1 MHIPDSYYGNQKDA
15 IKFAEEGPFL
25 SEKEQITGQEGLTQK
40 EMLCLRL
47 GVDVGQGDAEL
58 ILARLAELAPLCSK
72 GELKRILA
80 EVVLIRGE
88 RGRRLLVGALE
99 ESSPDASWK
108 GISPI
113 DLIDLALRE
122 QGISLSERIT
132 GLETLTHR
140 ELSLL
145 GIGIT
150 FGARCWYS

>member
-1 MHIPDSYYGNQKDA
+1 MHIPESYYANQQAA
-15 IKFAEEGPFL
+15 IKLAEEGPFL
-25 SEKEQITGQEGLTQK
+25 SEDEQKAGQEGLTRK

-47 GVDVGQGDAEL
+47 GVDVGQGDSEL
-58 ILARLAELAPLCSK
+58 VRARLAELASLCSQ
-72 GELKRILA
+72 GELKRVLA

-88 RGRRLLVGALE
+88 RGRLLLLAPLE
-99 ESSPDASWK
+99 ESMPGAGWSNLSPA
-108 GISPI
+108 
-113 DLIDLALRE
+113 DLIELAREEKGVSLRE
-122 QGISLSERIT
+122 RTT